1 MSTPTKGDRTVGAS
15 SKKRSA
21 GGSRGAAAKVSTG
34 PGKESGTRKRSAPLM
49 LTMGLIAALMA
60 APLLWMLSTSL
71 KSTNEMASRT
81 LNIIPSEPTTEGFT
95 SILGAPATP
104 VGTWFFNSLI
114 AATLHTILVLV
125 VASLAAYALAR
136 LDFPGKKLFTAL
148 ILATI
153 FVPPI
158 SLLIPSYNIVSA
170 LGWLDTLTAIVVPGA
185 AGAFG
190 VFFLRQFFLS
200 LPAELEEA
208 ALIDGANRWT
218 IFRTVIIPLSGG
230 PLATLA
236 LLSFLTNWNDFL
248 WPLYVLFSPERLTLQ
263 PGLST
268 LQGAYSTDYSTI
280 MAGGVIAAIPVLIL
294 FAITQ
299 RFVIEGVSR
308 SGLKG

>member
-1 MSTPTKGDRTVGAS
+1 METSSTTSTKIGDNGQPKGRR
-15 SKKRSA
+15 KN
-21 GGSRGAAAKVSTG
+21 AK
-34 PGKESGTRKRSAPLM
+34 PGKEVESGDRGTPFGLVITMSLLAVLISAPL
-49 LTMGLIAALMA
+49 I
-60 APLLWMLSTSL
+60 WMLSTAF
-71 KSTNEMASRT
+71 KTTNEMASAD
-81 LNIIPSEPTTEGFT
+81 LNILPANPSTQAFDA
-95 SILGAPATP
+95 ILGADQTP
-104 VGTWFFNSLI
+104 VIRWFFNSML

-125 VASLAAYALAR
+125 VCSLAAYALAR
-136 LDFPGKKLFTAL
+136 LDFPGRKIFTGL

-158 SLLIPSYNIVSA
+158 SLLIPSYVIVDS
-170 LGWLDTLTAIVVPGA
+170 LGWLDRMIAVIVPGA

-190 VFFLRQFFLS
+190 VFFLRQFFMS

-208 ALIDGANRWT
+208 ALLDGANRWT
-218 IFRTVIIPLSGG
+218 IFRSVVIPLSGP

-248 WPLYVLFSPERLTLQ
+248 WPLYVLFSPDRLTIQ

-268 LQGAYSTDYSTI
+268 LQSAYSTDYTLI
-280 MAGGVIAAIPVLIL
+280 AAGAVIASVPVLIL